1 MCQFLE
7 VSIFGLFKSH
17 TLILGSD
24 GRYIDI
30 LSIQMIFYGIDT
42 VSYRSSDI
50 ESNDIV
56 TTPIYINIK

>member
-1 MCQFLE
+1 MYPRC
-7 VSIFGLFKSH
+7 
-17 TLILGSD
+17 SD

-30 LSIQMIFYGIDT
+30 LSIQTIFYGIDT

-56 TTPIYINIK
+56 TTPILLILSNFLINIFNLTAS